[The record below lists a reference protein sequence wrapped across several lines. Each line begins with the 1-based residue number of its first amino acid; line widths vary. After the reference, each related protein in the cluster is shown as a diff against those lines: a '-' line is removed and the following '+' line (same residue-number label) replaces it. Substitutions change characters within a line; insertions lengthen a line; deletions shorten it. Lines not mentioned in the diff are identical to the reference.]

1 MQGDDADDVF
11 PGRTKQPIDDFSHQS
26 SEEWHIAE

>member
-1 MQGDDADDVF
+1 MQGEVDDVF
-11 PGRTKQPIDDFSHQS
+11 LGRTKQPIDFHQS